1 MQLQSD
7 GKRWAPKA
15 EAHLEKANERAATHE
30 VYCFDHATGRYEVKH
45 TVIPRSMARFERQ
58 GFM

>member
-7 GKRWAPKA
+7 GKRWAPKV

-30 VYCFDHATGRYEVKH
+30 VYCFDHATGGMRSS
-45 TVIPRSMARFERQ
+45 IPVVPRLMVRFET
-58 GFM
+58 